1 MLRTTCRCADDVPMQ
16 SLQLIVHGDDFGFS
30 ESINDGIVRA
40 HTDGILTSASLV
52 AAGDSFDH
60 AVALARAH
68 ASLDIGVHL
77 TLTGERCAAPPASV
91 PSLLCD
97 GASLWP
103 NPGEFLKRFVR
114 GAIAMGDV
122 ERELRAQLDR
132 AVATGL
138 PISHLDCHQHLQA
151 LPGLRGVVAELA
163 RQHGIAFVRRPRERL
178 RPFMLRDPNRLARAA
193 ACVALGLLCATP
205 PRWHTRT
212 TDHFAGFYFG
222 GRLDRANLATLIKTL
237 PRAGTCELM
246 CHPGSDAIDRG
257 HFAADYDRR
266 AERDVLC
273 DPDIRRELQARNVRL
288 VSFADIA
295 VA

>member
-1 MLRTTCRCADDVPMQ
+1 MQ

-30 ESINDGIVRA
+30 ESINDGILRA
-40 HTDGILTSASLV
+40 HTHGILTSASLV
-52 AAGDSFDH
+52 AAGAAFDH

-68 ASLDIGVHL
+68 TPLDIGVHL
-77 TLTGERCAAPPASV
+77 TLTGERCAAPPPSV

-97 GASLWP
+97 GVSLWP

-114 GAIAMGDV
+114 GAIPMADV
-122 ERELRAQLDR
+122 ERELGAQVDR

-138 PISHLDCHQHLQA
+138 PISHLDGHQHLHA
-151 LPGLRGVVAELA
+151 LPGIRGVVAELA

-178 RPFMLRDPNRLARAA
+178 RPFMLRDQNRLARAA
-193 ACVALGLLCATP
+193 ACVALGLLCAAP
-205 PRWHTRT
+205 PRWRART

-246 CHPGSDAIDRG
+246 CHPGSDAIDHG

-266 AERDVLC
+266 AERDALC
-273 DPDIRRELQARNVRL
+273 DPDIRCELRARNVRL